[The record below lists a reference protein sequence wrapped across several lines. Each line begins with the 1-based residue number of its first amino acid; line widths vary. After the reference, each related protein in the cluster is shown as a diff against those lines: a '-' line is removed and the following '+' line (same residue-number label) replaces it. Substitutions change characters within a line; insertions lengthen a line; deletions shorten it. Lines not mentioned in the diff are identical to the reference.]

1 MRRYNILCYPKNT
14 CISEPFISA
23 NYCALFC
30 INAIYNM
37 FFTNLK
43 DKPTIFNISLSSIS
57 ALESSMFFRFK
68 IFQININY
76 KTALFIEY

>member
-1 MRRYNILCYPKNT
+1 MRRYNTLCFPKKNT

-43 DKPTIFNISLSSIS
+43 DKPTIFYISLSSIS
-57 ALESSMFFRFK
+57 ALRSSMFFFVSKYFK
-68 IFQININY
+68 
-76 KTALFIEY
+76 